1 MQRSRIRRASGSES
15 MEELSSRVRRSSGSE
30 AVGDL
35 SGGSVDRQPSGPL
48 MRLLHQGTNATSS
61 SEPLWPH
68 GLPSPSGGSSG
79 GGGSD
84 SGGGALTTAMR
95 RRLPGRS
102 ASSGPGALMLQHQ
115 STMMP
120 ASPLWPLGLPSP
132 SSGGDENDGVLAT
145 AIRRRLP
152 ARSASLGAGAL
163 MPSPLHQSQQAAS
176 GGALNSL
183 QHLPAAY
190 TVDSLLRL
198 STSSAL
204 PPPPQLLPSP
214 SSAAGGPQL
223 GRGGGLH
230 RGGTMRR
237 ASFGEAS
244 SQSREDPEI
253 GCSAVFRFP
262 G

>member
-1 MQRSRIRRASGSES
+1 M
-15 MEELSSRVRRSSGSE
+15 
-30 AVGDL
+30 
-35 SGGSVDRQPSGPL
+35 DRQPSGPL
-48 MRLLHQGTNATSS
+48 MRLLHQSTNAASSS
-61 SEPLWPH
+61 SEPLWPQ
-68 GLPSPSGGSSG
+68 GLPSPSGGSS

-115 STMMP
+115 STMVS
-120 ASPLWPLGLPSP
+120 AAPLWPLGLPSP
-132 SSGGDENDGVLAT
+132 NSGGDENDGALAT

-152 ARSASLGAGAL
+152 ARSVSLGAGAL
-163 MPSPLHQSQQAAS
+163 MPSPLQSLQAAS
-176 GGALNSL
+176 GGALTSL
-183 QHLPAAY
+183 QHLPAIY
-190 TVDSLLRL
+190 TVDSLLR
-198 STSSAL
+198 SSASSAL
-204 PPPPQLLPSP
+204 PPQQLLLPSP
-214 SSAAGGPQL
+214 SSAAGGPLL

-244 SQSREDPEI
+244 SQPREDPEI